1 MLKTKKSIKSSSVK
15 KIFSN
20 DDVELTDLTEA
31 LPEDFADAES
41 TLTSDE
47 VTDALEAI
55 AGIADAVL
63 EAEGREA
70 EDLEY
75 PEVLDLVEDVLSEPE
90 HDEGEEMTEE
100 DLAIE
105 SSVVNLTIA
114 TEEGQPDELTIISGE
129 GEDDVDTVVGA
140 DDPTELITPAPV
152 DAEPEADIA
161 VVTNRKVDLSQAKTF
176 KVAINSHW
184 KDIDAVH
191 KKAWDMAEEKTKAS
205 GKTPEM
211 GSKYY
216 GMVMALAK
224 TYYNRL
230 TKGEVWEEAAEL
242 GSKKILAVT
251 SALKKVLSAVASNE
265 KKKYWP
271 GFNDNGEVYLYDH
284 DEYVETFGEEP
295 QEKDAVEA
303 SRKRTAAA
311 IYQKQNPTA
320 KIASSE
326 DFDGATPPAAD
337 DTPGTDGNADGI
349 EDEGLLADGP
359 QIHSDDIDG
368 SSKTQQ
374 DTDPLGE
381 PVDFDSTKT
390 EVLVLPDETG
400 AQAEMEFVVV
410 SNSISVLSKKCAG
423 MKTDHL
429 VGRVRPIANG
439 KGRVFLK
446 SRFLGL
452 ISVQGDFMK
461 GIKNC
466 RYSAFGKTK
475 KGYVDALGNVYSSMG
490 RTSNFLIASSTSNH
504 SGKKAPAFDIVSAL
518 ESAYVRFLK
527 NSAAKTDARAANYY
541 KNVAQRRA
549 MFARKALQ
557 QNLALTQRISVLS
570 KKATEKTSSISQ
582 LKQQMA
588 EQQYLDE
595 LKQRDTL
602 IKSSATPSHAS
613 SNIDFLSSL
622 M

>member
-1 MLKTKKSIKSSSVK
+1 MLKTKKPIKSSSVK

-20 DDVELTDLTEA
+20 DEVELTDLTEA

-47 VTDALEAI
+47 VSDALETI

-63 EAEGREA
+63 EAEGRET

-75 PEVLDLVEDVLSEPE
+75 SQVLDLVDEVLAEPE
-90 HDEGEEMTEE
+90 ALPEEETEE

-114 TEEGQPDELTIISGE
+114 TEEGAPDELTIISGE
-129 GEDDVDTVVGA
+129 GDDDVDTVVGA
-140 DDPTELITPAPV
+140 DDPSDLIVPAPV
-152 DAEPEADIA
+152 EAEPEADIA

-242 GSKKILAVT
+242 GSKKILAVS
-251 SALKKVLSAVASNE
+251 SALRAVLSGS
-265 KKKYWP
+265 KP
-271 GFNDNGEVYLYDH
+271 IH
-284 DEYVETFGEEP
+284 
-295 QEKDAVEA
+295 
-303 SRKRTAAA
+303 
-311 IYQKQNPTA
+311 
-320 KIASSE
+320 SSE
-326 DFDGATPPAAD
+326 DIEGATPATEK
-337 DTPGTDGNADGI
+337 TPGTDGNADEI

-381 PVDFDSTKT
+381 PVDFESDKT
-390 EVLVLPDETG
+390 EVLVLPDENG

-410 SNSISVLSKKCAG
+410 SSSISVLSKKSASI
-423 MKTDHL
+423 KSDHL
-429 VGRVRPIANG
+429 IGRVRPIANG

-475 KGYVDALGNVYSSMG
+475 DGYVDSLGNVYSSAG
-490 RTSNFLIASSTSNH
+490 KTSNFLIASSTSNH
-504 SGKKAPAFDIVSAL
+504 SGKKAPAFDIISAL
-518 ESAYVRFLK
+518 DTAYVNYLTS
-527 NSAAKTDARAANYY
+527 SAKKVDTRAADYY
-541 KNVAQRRA
+541 KQVASRRA
-549 MFARKALQ
+549 VLAKKMLQ
-557 QNLALTQRISVLS
+557 QNQSLAQRISVLS
-570 KKATEKTSSISQ
+570 EKVTEKTSSVSQ

-588 EQQYLDE
+588 EQKYLDE
-595 LKQRDTL
+595 LKQRDNL